1 MVPRPRG
8 TISDAAWSVR
18 AERRTLLPVGLWG
31 SIPFTGRQ
39 RAPRTCLPQVCEG
52 GRSRYTQGPQRAR
65 RSQFRIHG
73 KHSTPGALFAAGPG
87 ATAGRESARERTD
100 DAAYVRG
107 GLSLRKGPGRSRANR
122 RERSTYSFV
131 MSVTDKIDLEV
142 KAMVKQIATL
152 ATIGML
158 AVGVGGCTTTEGTL
172 VGAGVGA
179 ATGAVAT
186 GDVGGAVAGGAIGA
200 GAGYLLCKNGHC

>member
-1 MVPRPRG
+1 
-8 TISDAAWSVR
+8 
-18 AERRTLLPVGLWG
+18 
-31 SIPFTGRQ
+31 
-39 RAPRTCLPQVCEG
+39 
-52 GRSRYTQGPQRAR
+52 
-65 RSQFRIHG
+65 
-73 KHSTPGALFAAGPG
+73 
-87 ATAGRESARERTD
+87 
-100 DAAYVRG
+100 
-107 GLSLRKGPGRSRANR
+107 
-122 RERSTYSFV
+122 
-131 MSVTDKIDLEV
+131 
-142 KAMVKQIATL
+142 MVKQIATL